1 MEQSTSDPLH
11 PIANGGCRHEREG
24 TFMNGTSDP
33 VNSHES
39 DSMNNTANGSDTV
52 NRRRGDRC
60 LIRLRSMVV
69 VFEEDV
75 SVGGKLCKVRLEDD
89 HIEWISAK
97 GKKISTPITTK

>member
-11 PIANGGCRHEREG
+11 PITNGGCRHEHEG
-24 TFMNGTSDP
+24 TTINGTSDP

-39 DSMNNTANGSDTV
+39 DSTISTLNGGDTV

-69 VFEEDV
+69 VFEENV
-75 SVGGKLCKVRLEDD
+75 SVGGKLCKARLEDD
-89 HIEWISAK
+89 HIEWITGK
-97 GKKISTPITTK
+97 G